1 MTNIE
6 AIKDGFRLINK
17 NWQLVL
23 VQLGMVIISSL
34 GFFIIVGIP
43 LAIAFIMFGID
54 LTGLAHIKDIFGIL
68 KEPSDIISRYLGLF
82 LIIIASFLLYITLI
96 ALFGIY
102 IFGGSVGI
110 LGRSLRDRT
119 LSFSMH
125 IFFDE
130 AKKLFSR
137 LFGFTAVIGILVIAA
152 AFILGILGGSIAALI
167 SFARS
172 QDSTLALFFGIF
184 FSMILVIIALA
195 LILGI
200 ISITLYGIACLFF
213 KGTGP
218 IKSLREAIHYLFRYP
233 NAFWLYT
240 ILCGGYILASFLL
253 ILLSSPFT
261 LIPVIGAI
269 FSFPYQLI
277 SYVFQTYLGLAII
290 ATILSYY
297 YSTEIPSEPIIEGP
311 APQAPVQDETP
322 QSQSDNFT

>member
-54 LTGLAHIKDIFGIL
+54 LTGLADIKDIFRIL
-68 KEPSDIISRYLGLF
+68 KEPSEIISRYLGLF
-82 LIIIASFLLYITLI
+82 LIIIASFLVYVILI

-102 IFGGSVGI
+102 VFGGSVGV

-119 LSFSMH
+119 LRFNMH
-125 IFFDE
+125 TFFDE
-130 AKKLFSR
+130 AKKLFPR
-137 LFGFTAVIGILVIAA
+137 LFGFTAVVGILVIAA
-152 AFILGILGGSIAALI
+152 AFILGILGGSIAALV
-167 SFARS
+167 SFAKS
-172 QDSTLALFFGIF
+172 QDSTLALFFGTF
-184 FSMILVIIALA
+184 FSLILVIIAFA

-218 IKSLREAIHYLFRYP
+218 IKSLREVIHYLVSHP

-240 ILCGGYILASFLL
+240 ILCGGYILISFLM
-253 ILLSSPFT
+253 ILLSYPFT
-261 LIPVIGAI
+261 LIPVTGTI

-297 YSTEIPSEPIIEGP
+297 YSTEILSKPIVEGP
-311 APQAPVQDETP
+311 TPQVPVQDETP
-322 QSQSDNFT
+322 QS